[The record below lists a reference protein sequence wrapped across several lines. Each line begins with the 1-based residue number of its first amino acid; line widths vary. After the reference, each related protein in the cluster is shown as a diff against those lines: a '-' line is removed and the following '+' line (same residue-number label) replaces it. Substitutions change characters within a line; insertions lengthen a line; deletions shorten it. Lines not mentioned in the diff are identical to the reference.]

1 MDFEWDPAK
10 NVANKAKHGI
20 GFESFTG
27 WDDEAI
33 VIPDDRFDYG
43 EPRLIAFGRIDGRPH
58 AMVYTKRESTT
69 RLISFRRAREE
80 EIGRYE

>member
-1 MDFEWDPAK
+1 MDPAK
-10 NVANKAKHGI
+10 NAVNKAKHGI
-20 GFESFTG
+20 GFESFAG

-43 EPRLIAFGRIDGRPH
+43 EPGLSRSGGSMGGPTLW
-58 AMVYTKRESTT
+58 STTARGSST

-80 EIGRYE
+80 EIARYE